1 MQATVERGERA
12 LRLAGGVSGARR
24 GVRFTSIAK
33 KAAMALTG
41 LAMFVFLIG
50 HLGGNLLL
58 LMGPDA
64 FNGYAAAL
72 ARIPLVVPVEI
83 ALLLLAVVHAVSAVQ
98 VTLENW
104 SARPQ
109 AYVVKR
115 TAGRSTLAS
124 RTMWIGGILLAVFL
138 VVHVSMFKYGDH
150 HGPQGLYGLVMTS
163 FRNPVVAFGYA
174 AAMVVLGLH
183 LSHGFSSAL
192 QTLGINRPGLRPR
205 LQLAGT
211 LIGWAIALAFLA
223 LPVWAFLR

>member
-1 MQATVERGERA
+1 MQATVERGHLPRQPV
-12 LRLAGGVSGARR
+12 GGASRVGW

-33 KAAMALTG
+33 KVAMALTG

-58 LMGPDA
+58 LRGPDA

-83 ALLLLAVVHAVSAVQ
+83 GLLLLAVVHVISAVQ
-98 VTLENW
+98 VTLGNW

-109 AYVVKR
+109 GYVVKR

-138 VVHVSMFKYGDH
+138 VVHIAMFKYGDH

-163 FRNPVVAFGYA
+163 FRNPAVAFGYA
-174 AAMVVLGLH
+174 GAMVPLGLH

-192 QTLGINRPGLRPR
+192 QTLGVNRPGLRPR
-205 LQLAGT
+205 LQWIGVVL
-211 LIGWAIALAFLA
+211 GWAIAVGFLS
-223 LPVWAFLR
+223 LPVWAYLR